1 MDRDWKD
8 RVTQI
13 TINLRK
19 EEKKKFEKAK
29 ELSREI

>member
-29 ELSREI
+29 ELSQEI